1 MYIPMWMVQNSD
13 HTSFHQDWPD
23 PRHPADKL
31 VDNPTAVFVFVFF
44 FFFLFRFFFF
54 NRKERDSFRDQNTKF
69 PLSIM
74 EDTK

>member
-31 VDNPTAVFVFVFF
+31 VDNPTAVFVFFF
-44 FFFLFRFFFF
+44 FFFLFYCVDEDNMGFKFFS
-54 NRKERDSFRDQNTKF
+54 SFGLGGRAEENV
-69 PLSIM
+69 
-74 EDTK
+74 